1 MVDKSLTY
9 SLPRGLSRPLIKSS
23 VNRLAKTLAEIFPV
37 TMTDAP
43 ISATLVSRWGLA
55 GAADVGAISIAN
67 GEYQIGTAA
76 WTSDAGTVA
85 EKDKVRVRLT
95 TSAEYETAVVLTL
108 TCDTEEYVWSATTLA
123 DPAPEAADRVTVGGE
138 YVVVDGEY
146 ITIGAE

>member
-1 MVDKSLTY
+1 MIRDITRPILSKLTTPGT
-9 SLPRGLSRPLIKSS
+9 SGRGGW
-23 VNRLAKTLAEIFPV
+23 LAKNLAEIFPV

-43 ISATLVSRWGLA
+43 LSATLASRWGLA

-123 DPAPEAADRVTVGGE
+123 DPDPA
-138 YVVVDGEY
+138 
-146 ITIGAE
+146 